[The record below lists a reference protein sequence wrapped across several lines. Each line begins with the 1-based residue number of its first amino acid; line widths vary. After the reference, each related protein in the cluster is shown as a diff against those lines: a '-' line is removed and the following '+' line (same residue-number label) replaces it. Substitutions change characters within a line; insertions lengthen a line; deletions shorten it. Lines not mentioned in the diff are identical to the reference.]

1 MRLRPFGDRVL
12 IQADDDSLMN
22 LSETSRKAVESGTIV
37 IPDMYE
43 AGLKK
48 SACFGI
54 VLEVGNKCRSLKPGD
69 RVAFA
74 RFSYENFECQTPRTR
89 ILKEIDD
96 QNIHASK
103 RKHNKKI
110 HQCENSKSFFF

>member
-12 IQADDDSLMN
+12 IQADDDSLIN
-22 LSETSRKAVESGTIV
+22 LSETSKKAIESGTIV

-43 AGLKK
+43 GGLKK

-89 ILKEIDD
+89 ILKEIDVHGIIED
-96 QNIHASK
+96 GTWEV
-103 RKHNKKI
+103 KKI
-110 HQCENSKSFFF
+110 A